1 MCNRLGKKHR
11 QYAGTEGLERLKKEC
26 LIRNP
31 KVKLF
36 DTYRVQILLTVTGVM
51 DVYWNPQQKCKS
63 GISKR
68 LTNSKMRHYQ
78 KLDRYWLTSMSGKSN
93 L

>member
-11 QYAGTEGLERLKKEC
+11 QYVGTEGLERLKKEC

-78 KLDRYWLTSMSGKSN
+78 KLDRYWFTSMSGKSN